1 MTKHRSSCLLAA
13 VLVLAQSTPAW
24 AGWKLIPRD
33 RPVIAAGITVT
44 PKSDWN
50 QASAR
55 PGKLGQAWT
64 RDGFDLNGMEFFA
77 GIPSGQPLYRER
89 SKTRNPMPKFD
100 SALLLPEL
108 SDFFERSFRVQHGIS
123 SFTVEEAGPATLG
136 GHPGLR
142 VRYRYV
148 LPNDEL
154 VRIGEVRLAVVNR
167 KLYAANFYAP
177 QLHYFPAGLAEANAI
192 MDGARF

>member
-1 MTKHRSSCLLAA
+1 MTLLRSIVFIGAA
-13 VLVLAQSTPAW
+13 IGIAQGSPVL

-33 RPVIAAGITVT
+33 RPAAPAGISVT
-44 PKSDWN
+44 PKTDWN

-55 PGKLGQAWT
+55 PSKLGQAWT
-64 RDGFDLNGMEFFA
+64 RDGFDLNRMEFFA
-77 GIPSGQPLYRER
+77 AIPTGQPLYRER

-108 SDFFERSFRVQHGIS
+108 ADFFERSFRAQHGIS
-123 SFTVEEAGPATLG
+123 SFVVEESAPATLG

-154 VRIGEVRLAVVNR
+154 VRSGEVRLAVVNNQ
-167 KLYAANFYAP
+167 LYVANFYAP